1 MRVTV
6 KSELTRQQRRQGGHK
21 THHGTGKAALN
32 RHGARL
38 SLCGMRFHKAQ
49 GSDLNIRTER
59 RIGRHQLNTR
69 TQLAQGLN
77 HQRRIARMQRRTQIR
92 GRISQSSK
100 QQITVRERLR
110 TRNMHQRVLASGF
123 AGGGC
128 QGSGPITGGKL
139 HCCVAHTSSSGSN
152 HGEGAD
158 SETLRRL
165 TSTPILPVEGL
176 RAAEGS
182 SDEMGSAS
190 QATRTRQRELK
201 QYA

>member
-1 MRVTV
+1 
-6 KSELTRQQRRQGGHK
+6 
-21 THHGTGKAALN
+21 
-32 RHGARL
+32 
-38 SLCGMRFHKAQ
+38 MRFHKAQ

-69 TQLAQGLN
+69 TQLTQRLN
-77 HQRRIARMQRRTQIR
+77 HERRIARMQRRTQIR
-92 GRISQSSK
+92 GGISQSSK

-128 QGSGPITGGKL
+128 QGSGPITGGNL

-165 TSTPILPVEGL
+165 MSTPILPVEGL

-182 SDEMGSAS
+182 SDEIGSAN
-190 QATRTRQRELK
+190 QTTRTRQREPINTRKGGAPLLVHRLHSSSDVCTPSG
-201 QYA
+201 ARA

>member
-6 KSELTRQQRRQGGHK
+6 KSELTRQQRRQSGHK
-21 THHGTGKAALN
+21 THHGTGKTALN

-38 SLCGMRFHKAQ
+38 GGICLREAQ
-49 GSDLNIRTER
+49 GSDFYIRTER

-69 TQLAQGLN
+69 TQLTQRLN
-77 HQRRIARMQRRTQIR
+77 HERRIARMQRRTQIR
-92 GRISQSSK
+92 GGVSQSSK

-176 RAAEGS
+176 RAAEDSRG
-182 SDEMGSAS
+182 EIGNAH
-190 QATRTRQRELK
+190 QVVRTNQH
-201 QYA
+201 A

>member
-1 MRVTV
+1 
-6 KSELTRQQRRQGGHK
+6 
-21 THHGTGKAALN
+21 
-32 RHGARL
+32 
-38 SLCGMRFHKAQ
+38 MRFHKAQ
-49 GSDLNIRTER
+49 GSDPNIRAER

-69 TQLAQGLN
+69 TQLTQRLN
-77 HQRRIARMQRRTQIR
+77 HQRRIARMQGRTQIR

-139 HCCVAHTSSSGSN
+139 HCCVAHISSSGSN

-158 SETLRRL
+158 SERLRRL

-176 RAAEGS
+176 RAAEGCRAET
-182 SDEMGSAS
+182 DSAN
-190 QATRTRQRELK
+190 QPIRGKAAHRYWCTAFTHRQFSVPSAGQQLGT
-201 QYA
+201 A